1 MKVTQEKLPAS
12 QIGLTIEVPAE
23 LTGKI
28 YEDTIRRYAKTARIP
43 GFRKGKV
50 PRQVL
55 LQQVG
60 PTALRAASL
69 EDLVET
75 SIRQAIQQ
83 ESLRPAGQ
91 AKVSTPEDELFSQF
105 NPGSPFTFSVVMDIF
120 PEVELGD
127 YTGLT
132 IEAEEVL
139 PDGDRFNN
147 LLEQQ
152 RVQSATL
159 MPVEDRPAKLG
170 DVVIVDYKGELL
182 PQEPDADAETDG
194 DEDDVDTTGL
204 SAEDFQVELD
214 PERFIPGFVDGI
226 VGMEAGDTKDI
237 TVTFPED
244 YARQDLA
251 GRGVKFA
258 IVLHE
263 IKEREL
269 PEVTDEFIR
278 SISQYET
285 LDALKEA
292 LESQFK
298 EEADRTTDEN
308 KKTALL
314 KALVENTAIELP
326 ESLVQQEMSYMVN
339 QAAAQL
345 QNQGIDVQQF
355 LNAEMI
361 DRMKENARPEAE
373 FQVKVDLIL
382 QAIGKREGLEVD
394 NAEVQAQVKQVM
406 KQLGSKGNRA
416 RVESVV
422 YEDLY
427 KDRVT
432 AWLLE
437 QSEFTLV
444 PAGTLTPA
452 EDGSDDADDDTEAT
466 DDAPDEAPDASVTP
480 SAAAKK

>member
-12 QIGLTIEVPAE
+12 QVGLTIEVPAE
-23 LTGKI
+23 LTGKV
-28 YEDTIRRYAKTARIP
+28 YEDTIRRYAKNARIP

-60 PTALRAASL
+60 PDALRAASL
-69 EDLVET
+69 EELVET
-75 SIRQAIQQ
+75 GIRKAIEQ

-91 AKVSTPEDELFSQF
+91 AKVSTSEDELFTQF
-105 NPGSPFTFSVVMDIF
+105 APGSPLTFSVVMDVF

-132 IEAEEVL
+132 VEAEEVL
-139 PDGDRFNN
+139 PDAERFNN

-159 MPVEDRPAKLG
+159 IPVEDRAAKLG

-182 PQEPDADAETDG
+182 PKDADAE
-194 DEDDVDTTGL
+194 DEDGEGEEEEIDTTGL

-226 VGMEAGDTKDI
+226 VGMEVGDAKDI

-244 YARQDLA
+244 YGRTDLA

-269 PEVTDEFIR
+269 PEVTDEFIQ
-278 SISQYET
+278 SISQFET
-285 LDALKEA
+285 LDALREA
-292 LESQFK
+292 MEGQFK
-298 EEADRTTDEN
+298 EEADQATNEN
-308 KKTALL
+308 KKAALL
-314 KALVENTAIELP
+314 KALVETTEVDLP

-345 QNQGIDVQQF
+345 KNQGIDVQQF
-355 LNAEMI
+355 ITAEMVE
-361 DRMKENARPEAE
+361 RMKENARPEAE
-373 FQVKVDLIL
+373 FQVKADLIL
-382 QAIGKREGLEVD
+382 QAIGKREELTVD
-394 NAEVQAQVKQVM
+394 EAELQAQVKAVM
-406 KQLGSKGNRA
+406 KQLGSKGKRD
-416 RVESVV
+416 RVEAVV

-427 KDRVT
+427 KDLVT
-432 AWLLE
+432 GWLLE
-437 QSEFTLV
+437 RSEFTLV
-444 PAGTLTPA
+444 PAGTLTKDDQA
-452 EDGSDDADDDTEAT
+452 DADADDDATDSVET
-466 DDAPDEAPDASVTP
+466 DDADSTP
-480 SAAAKK
+480 SATAAKK